1 MMAQHRHATILW
13 GHSRLMVLLFIIILH
28 FVMCSCKSDAEIL
41 LKFKESLKDNGALS
55 NWNDTKPPCSGYN
68 ENWVGIICGN
78 GTVSG
83 VKLENMGLAGVI
95 DVDALKELKILRTI
109 SLMNNKFDGSL
120 PNITELG
127 ALKSIYLSDNQFSG
141 AIPIGIFD
149 GMLSLKKVH
158 LARNKFSGEIPQSLI
173 TLPRLRE
180 LMLQDNE
187 FEGEIPQFRNGMLKS
202 FNVSDNELTGEIPR
216 GLSHMNATSFSGNE
230 GLCGAPLES
239 CSPAKL
245 SVGTIII
252 VMILVALAI
261 AALTS
266 VVVILYRRKQMLEQ
280 EQATVSPPG
289 HRKAYSTDLDIM
301 EQGGASPE
309 HRTNGKKRD
318 NNTKLTFLQDD
329 REKFDMGYLLKASAE
344 ILGSGIFGSTYKASL
359 SGGQAMAVKRFR
371 HMNNV
376 GKEEFHEH
384 MRRLGRMS
392 HQNVLPIVAFYYR
405 KEEKLLV
412 SEYMENIS
420 LAVHLHGNTSRGLP
434 CPDWPTRLNIIKGVA
449 KGLLYLNNEL
459 PSLMAPHGH
468 LKSSNILL
476 DRSFNPL
483 LTDYGLVP
491 VMNQDRAQEHMI
503 AYKSPEYKNNGRITK
518 KTDVWSLGMLILET
532 MTGIFPSSFL
542 QQGSKRNDMDL
553 VSWVESVVKEANA
566 DVDQVFDKNMGGKQK
581 SEREMMKLLQIG
593 LNCCE
598 AEVDKRW
605 DLKQAAERIEQ
616 VKQKDNDNDQEY
628 NSIRLSN

>member
-1 MMAQHRHATILW
+1 
-13 GHSRLMVLLFIIILH
+13 
-28 FVMCSCKSDAEIL
+28 MCSCKSDAEIL
-41 LKFKESLKDNGALS
+41 LKFKKSLKDNGALS

-78 GTVSG
+78 GTVWG
-83 VKLENMGLAGVI
+83 AKLENMGLEGVI
-95 DVDALKELKILRTI
+95 DVDALKELKNLRTI

-141 AIPIGIFD
+141 AIPIGIFN

-173 TLPRLRE
+173 TLPILKE

-216 GLSHMNATSFSGNE
+216 GLSHLNATSFLGNK
-230 GLCGAPLES
+230 GLCGAPLKS
-239 CSPAKL
+239 CAPVKL
-245 SVGTIII
+245 SIGTIII
-252 VMILVALAI
+252 VVILVALAI
-261 AALTS
+261 AALIA
-266 VVVILYRRKQMLEQ
+266 VVVILSRRKQMQDQ

-289 HRKAYSTDLDIM
+289 HRKAHSTDLDKM
-301 EQGGASPE
+301 EHGGASPE
-309 HRTNGKKRD
+309 HRTNGKKGN

-329 REKFDMGYLLKASAE
+329 REKFDMGDLLKASAE

-359 SGGQAMAVKRFR
+359 NARQVMVVKRFR
-371 HMNNV
+371 YMNNV

-412 SEYMENIS
+412 SDYMENIN
-420 LAVHLHGNTSRGLP
+420 LAVHLHGNTSRGHP

-449 KGLLYLNNEL
+449 KGLLYLYNEL
-459 PSLMAPHGH
+459 PGLVAPHGH
-468 LKSSNILL
+468 LKSSNVLL

-491 VMNQDRAQEHMI
+491 VVNQDRAQEHMI
-503 AYKSPEYKNNGRITK
+503 AYKSPEYKTGRITK
-518 KTDVWSLGMLILET
+518 KTDVWSLGMLILEI
-532 MTGIFPSSFL
+532 MTGRFPSSFL
-542 QQGSKRNDMDL
+542 QQGSKGNDTDL
-553 VSWVESVVKEANA
+553 VSWVESMVKEANSN
-566 DVDQVFDKNMGGKQK
+566 VDQVFDKNMGGKLK
-581 SEREMMKLLQIG
+581 SEGEMMKLLQIG

-605 DLKQAAERIEQ
+605 DLKEAVERIEQ
-616 VKQKDNDNDQEY
+616 VKEKDNDNDNDQEY
-628 NSIRLSN
+628 NSRRFSN